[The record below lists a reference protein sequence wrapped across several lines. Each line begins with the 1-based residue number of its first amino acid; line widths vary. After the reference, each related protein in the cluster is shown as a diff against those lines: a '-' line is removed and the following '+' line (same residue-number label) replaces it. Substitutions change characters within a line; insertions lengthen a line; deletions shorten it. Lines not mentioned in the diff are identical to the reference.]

1 MTFGSIFDIF
11 RSMRDT
17 LESAGTSAGLS
28 GLFLAG
34 LLALWYAKDRVS
46 EKIRFMFIYAT
57 VILVVIIM
65 PFYTGGCEKFLPT
78 FTDLGSHLWL
88 LPVTLVFMG
97 TIYLISGGIKKSKN
111 NFRLMLAFWAI
122 MFLAGA
128 TAYTERSFISVD
140 AEQMNIEGET
150 YLAYEMVQRY
160 ISDTGDTDVLLLSS
174 EDVMETVRR
183 HDISIKTLYGRD
195 MAESNKRSGYG
206 VIYSEEQKKVYE
218 VMHGEECDI
227 YCITEAADNCD
238 VTLIV
243 LNKNDFI
250 TDPEDEAM
258 IGHVA
263 GEGTE
268 NELPDLSGY
277 GIYSENESYICYAK
291 EEKCN
296 G

>member
-17 LESAGTSAGLS
+17 LESAGASAGLS

-65 PFYTGGCEKFLPT
+65 PFYTIWCDKYLPG
-78 FTDLGSHLWL
+78 FTDLGSHLWF
-88 LPVTLVFMG
+88 LPVPLVFMG
-97 TIYLISGGIKKSKN
+97 TVYLISEGIKNSSN
-111 NFRLMLAFWAI
+111 NLRLGLAFLAI

-128 TAYTERSFISVD
+128 TAYTERSFISAD
-140 AEQMNIEGET
+140 SEGLNKEGES
-150 YLAYEMVQRY
+150 YLAYEMVAKY
-160 ISDTGDTDVLLLSS
+160 ISDTGERDVLLLSS

-183 HDISIKTLYGRD
+183 HDINIRTLYGRD
-195 MAESNKRSGYG
+195 LSESNKRNGYG
-206 VIYSEEQKKVYE
+206 VTYSEAQKKACE
-218 VMHGEECDI
+218 VMHSEECDI
-227 YCITEAADNCD
+227 YCITEVAAGCG

-250 TDPEDEAM
+250 TDPMSGHASEA
-258 IGHVA
+258 A
-263 GEGTE
+263 EGD
-268 NELPDLSGY
+268 ELPDLSGY
-277 GIYSENESYICYAK
+277 GIYSENESYICYAR
-291 EEKCN
+291 EDKCN